1 MSEQKSVPLKEHLLT
16 LKSCRHGGLIQE
28 TSETY
33 GIPESEILDFS
44 TNLNPLGNPF
54 ENKDSGLNFDNILKK
69 SVEKLMEYPDNRY
82 LEFREAAARFV
93 GHGVTPQN
101 IIPGNG
107 STEIIRL
114 VVECVVE
121 KGDSVLFPWP
131 TFGEYEVQ
139 CQIMGARPEYPKE
152 EDVETLPNEVLE
164 RAKILFICNP
174 NNPTGKLRTKEE
186 IKALAE
192 RGRNHGTLLFVD
204 EAFIELSDPS
214 QSVADLAAKN
224 NYVFVLRSLTKD
236 FAIPGIRMGFGVATH
251 EMAEILN
258 ASRLSWNLGTVANAI
273 GTALLNI
280 EDGINNPYLGKA
292 RALIREEGEK
302 LKAKLNKIRGFKAG
316 EVNVNFILV
325 DISKFILNSSELS
338 ACLAARGVL
347 IRDCVSFR
355 GLEKEYI
362 RVAVRN
368 AEENDKLV
376 AAIGDV
382 ISQWGKEQAK
392 NELQNVIEKASEI
405 GIEGRNTCEY
415 YPCHFEGQNCTF
427 CFCPFYPCENEYTKG
442 KWITSSGG
450 SKVWSCIDCHIVHN
464 KEIARKILDTLM
476 QKGDADELVKIAWK
490 KVVEPSL

>member
-1 MSEQKSVPLKEHLLT
+1 MSEQRSVPLKEHLLT

-33 GIPESEILDFS
+33 GISEGEILDFS

-54 ENKDSGLNFDNILKK
+54 ENEDSGLNFDNILKN
-69 SVEKLMEYPDNRY
+69 SAEKLMKYPDNRY
-82 LEFREAAARFV
+82 LEFRDAAARFV

-121 KGDSVLFPWP
+121 KGDTVLFPWP
-131 TFGEYEVQ
+131 SFGEYELQ
-139 CQIMGARPEYPKE
+139 CQIMGARPEYFNE
-152 EDVETLPNEVLE
+152 EDVKTLSNEVLE

-192 RGRNHGTLLFVD
+192 RCRNHGTLLFVD

-214 QSVADLAAKN
+214 QSVADLAATN

-236 FAIPGIRMGFGVATH
+236 FAMPGIRMGFGVATP
-251 EMAEILN
+251 EMTEILN
-258 ASRLSWNLGTVANAI
+258 ASRLSWNLGTVANII

-280 EDGINNPYLGKA
+280 EGGINNPYLGKA

-347 IRDCVSFR
+347 IRDCVSFH

-382 ISQWGKEQAK
+382 IFQWGKEQAK
-392 NELQNVIEKASEI
+392 NELQSVIENASEI
-405 GIEGRNTCEY
+405 GIEGRKTCEY

-427 CFCPFYPCENEYTKG
+427 CFCPFYPCENECTKG

-476 QKGDADELVKIAWK
+476 QEGDADELVKIAWK

>member
-1 MSEQKSVPLKEHLLT
+1 VSKQRSVPLKEHLLT

-33 GIPESEILDFS
+33 GISENEILDFS

-54 ENKDSGLNFDNILKK
+54 ENKDSGLNFDNILKN
-69 SVEKLMEYPDNRY
+69 SVGKLMKYPDNRY

-114 VVECVVE
+114 IVECMVE
-121 KGDSVLFPWP
+121 KGDTVLFPWP
-131 TFGEYEVQ
+131 TFGEYELQ
-139 CQIMGARPEYPKE
+139 CQIMGARSEYSKE

-192 RGRNHGTLLFVD
+192 RCRNHGTLLFVD

-214 QSVADLAAKN
+214 QSVADLAVIN

-236 FAIPGIRMGFGVATH
+236 FAMPGIRMGFGVATP

-258 ASRLSWNLGTVANAI
+258 AFRLSWNLGTVANVI

-302 LKAKLNKIRGFKAG
+302 LKAKLDKIRGFKAG

-376 AAIGDV
+376 TAIGDV

-392 NELQNVIEKASEI
+392 NELQNVIENASEM
-405 GIEGRNTCEY
+405 GIEGRKTCEY

-427 CFCPFYPCENEYTKG
+427 CFCPFYPCENECTKG

-450 SKVWSCIDCHIVHN
+450 RKVWSCIDCHIVHN
-464 KEIARKILDTLM
+464 KEIARKILDILM